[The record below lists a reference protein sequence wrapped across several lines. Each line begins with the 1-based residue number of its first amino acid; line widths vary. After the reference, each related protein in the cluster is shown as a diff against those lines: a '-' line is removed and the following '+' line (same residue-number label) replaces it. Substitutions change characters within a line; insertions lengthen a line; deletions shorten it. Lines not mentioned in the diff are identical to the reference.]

1 MNISLEKIEQESWKD
16 SIIHNLNGRIKL
28 ILTVLIIVY
37 AVYTT
42 DFLVLLLLEIY
53 LIILLLF
60 SKVSLLYFL
69 KRVLIILP
77 FGGFIAIF
85 QLFIHQGIILYTLP
99 FGLTITYEGLIFGA
113 LLFSR
118 LIVCLSAIVLLSS
131 VTTLETIVNSMRKLG
146 FPKEM
151 SMILSMTVR
160 YLFVFFEELDN
171 IRKAQKSRSFNVWN
185 KKTSYLWRIKQI
197 AYSIMMLFLKSFE
210 KGETV
215 YYSML
220 ARGYSG
226 EAISYQEE
234 SPVMKM
240 DYGIIVLTLIIIFSV
255 EIIRLNVFL

>member
-240 DYGIIVLTLIIIFSV
+240 DYGIIALTLIIIFSV

>member
-171 IRKAQKSRSFNVWN
+171 IRKAQKSRSFNIWN